1 MVTDRTTE
9 LVMPLDKV
17 TLMQTLTVPIIVS
30 HLDPDPNPEIEFLHD
45 IVVHLRLGLGLG
57 LGLGLALGL

>member
-17 TLMQTLTVPIIVS
+17 TLIQTLTVPIVVS
-30 HLDPDPNPEIEFLHD
+30 HLDPDPNPEIELLH
-45 IVVHLRLGLGLG
+45 VVHLRSGLG
-57 LGLGLALGL
+57 